1 MLVTTQPRMT
11 DKSIQPIHHPHSC
24 LSFLSFY
31 VPVKLFCISFSALFL
46 SKLLCIIIL
55 EHSRILSCLPIP
67 ISTILPI
74 AQEMNFSQFA
84 YFAYFSLFSY
94 FYFPF
99 LIMGRVLYSSKF

>member
-1 MLVTTQPRMT
+1 MPLRESKKKCHNFFRSSNLQTPGQSMLVTTQPRMT

-67 ISTILPI
+67 ISTIL
-74 AQEMNFSQFA
+74 
-84 YFAYFSLFSY
+84 SY
-94 FYFPF
+94 Q
-99 LIMGRVLYSSKF
+99 